1 MAGPICAL
9 PPWTSQDGS
18 ANHAEFLSFFDRSGG
33 GLLFRSRL
41 IARLLA
47 TTALVSVGGVCFA
60 GLDPATAAE
69 AEQDEPLTVGE
80 RASAVPAAP
89 PLREDGREAILFEAE
104 VVTRAK
110 ENDPIV
116 AEGNVRAYF
125 GERYLRAD
133 RLSYDPNTDIVIA
146 EGNVSITD
154 QSLETVFAGRVE
166 LTGDLRDG
174 IAENFSAL
182 LEENARLAAESA
194 VREQGARTK
203 LRNAVYTAC
212 NVCDEDGDARTPT
225 WRVKAL
231 RVTRDE
237 ERKVVRFHHAFLELK
252 GVPILYAPFLQAPDP
267 SVERQSGF
275 LTPLIGA
282 SSRLGF
288 NFELPYYLAISN
300 HQDATLYPK
309 YTSND
314 GVLWQGEYRRRD
326 DSGYHVF
333 QGGYIGYKPDPTE
346 VDVPGKRWHVFAK
359 GYRDLGD
366 RLRVG
371 YDVERVSDDTYLRR
385 YDVQRRGDLRKELD
399 TSLTNRLRSNTYLR
413 WGDANTELRVDSF
426 TFQELRTITVC
437 DLSSGERRTT
447 NDSSCAPFVSAD
459 PSVQLGPEIARLT
472 PYALPIVNF
481 RHRFEP
487 PKIGGDAQ
495 LNVNFASLQRTG
507 GVDTRRLTASAHW
520 EREHITPGGHR
531 FNAFAEFR
539 GDLFRYEDLNEGTEN
554 RQGVADDNR
563 IDGRF
568 APSVGLEWSY
578 PLSKR
583 AGGARLFIEP
593 RVQLVASP
601 AHRNGPNIINED
613 SQTVEFDYAGLF
625 DFNKAVG
632 YDAFEDGQR
641 MNVGVAVSAALDN
654 GLSIE
659 GEIGQQYRLQQSDAF
674 APATGLGDESSDYVG
689 ALNIRYKNIIGLENR
704 FRIDDESG
712 SIRRAE
718 SMAYLNIWR
727 LRGNASYV
735 RLEDELASGTQGRRE
750 ELNARMNFEVT
761 KNWYL
766 GAGWRE
772 NLNAGTVQDQDPLS
786 PTFGAQ
792 IPRDGTIRQDFILGY
807 QDECSL
813 IELTYARDR
822 TQDQGL
828 EPDNAFLIRFT
839 LRSLVD

>member
-1 MAGPICAL
+1 M
-9 PPWTSQDGS
+9 
-18 ANHAEFLSFFDRSGG
+18 
-33 GLLFRSRL
+33 FRSRL
-41 IARLLA
+41 IVRLLA
-47 TTALVSVGGVCFA
+47 TTAFVSA
-60 GLDPATAAE
+60 GAVPAAA
-69 AEQDEPLTVGE
+69 AQTDEPLTVGE
-80 RASAVPAAP
+80 HISAPPPAAAIDDSSSGEA
-89 PLREDGREAILFEAE
+89 RETILFEAE
-104 VVTRAK
+104 SVARKK
-110 ENDPIV
+110 EGDPII

-125 GERYLRAD
+125 GDRYLRAD
-133 RLSYDPNTDIVIA
+133 KLSYDPATDIVIA

-154 QSLETVFAGRVE
+154 KTLETVFAGRVE

-182 LEENARLAAESA
+182 LEQNARLAAETA
-194 VREQGARTK
+194 IREQGARTK

-212 NVCDEDGDARTPT
+212 SVCDKDGDEKTPT

-288 NFELPYYLAISN
+288 NLELPYYLAISN
-300 HQDATLYPK
+300 HQDATFYPK

-333 QGGYIGYKPDPTE
+333 QGGYIGYSPDPTE
-346 VDVPGKRWHVFAK
+346 IDVPGKRWHVFAK
-359 GYRDLGD
+359 GHRDFGD
-366 RLRVG
+366 RLRIG

-399 TSLTNRLRSNTYLR
+399 TSLTNRLRSNSYLR
-413 WGDANTELRVDSF
+413 WGDENTELRVDSY
-426 TFQELRTITVC
+426 TFQELRNVVLC
-437 DLSSGERRTT
+437 DLSSGERRTLIPG
-447 NDSSCAPFVSAD
+447 SSQPRDCSSIASSEDPF
-459 PSVQLGPEIARLT
+459 VQLGPDIARET
-472 PYALPIVNF
+472 PYVLPVIDF
-481 RHRFEP
+481 RHKFTP
-487 PKIGGDAQ
+487 PAIGGDTVLHA
-495 LNVNFASLQRTG
+495 NFASLQRTG
-507 GVDTRRLTASAHW
+507 GVDTRRLTASALW

-531 FNAFAEFR
+531 LNAFAELR
-539 GDLFRYEDLNEGTEN
+539 GDLFRYEDLDEGTEN

-563 IDGRF
+563 IDARF

-578 PLSKR
+578 PLTKR
-583 AGGARLFIEP
+583 TGGARLFIEP

-601 AHRNGPNIINED
+601 AHRNEPDIINED

-625 DFNKAVG
+625 DFNKSIG

-641 MNVGVAVSAALDN
+641 MNVGVAASASFDN
-654 GLSIE
+654 GLSVE
-659 GEIGQQYRLQQSDAF
+659 GEIGQQYRLQESNAF
-674 APATGLGDESSDYVG
+674 EPGAGVGDESSDYVG
-689 ALNIRYKNIIGLENR
+689 ALNIRYKNVIGVENR
-704 FRIDDESG
+704 FRIDDEDG
-712 SIRRAE
+712 GIKRAE
-718 SMAYLNIWR
+718 SMAYVNVWKF
-727 LRGNASYV
+727 RGNASYV
-735 RLEDELASGTQGRRE
+735 RLDDEISTGSQRLRE
-750 ELNARMNFEVT
+750 EVNARLNFKVT

-772 NLNAGTVQDQDPLS
+772 NLNPGTILDQDPAS

-792 IPRDGTIRQDFILGY
+792 VPRDGTIRQDFILGY

-813 IELTYARDR
+813 IELTYRRDR

-828 EPDNAFLIRFT
+828 EPDNAFLVRFT

>member
-1 MAGPICAL
+1 M
-9 PPWTSQDGS
+9 
-18 ANHAEFLSFFDRSGG
+18 
-33 GLLFRSRL
+33 FRSSL

-47 TTALVSVGGVCFA
+47 TSALVSAGGV
-60 GLDPATAAE
+60 TIAA
-69 AEQDEPLTVGE
+69 AAPDEPTAVGE
-80 RASAVPAAP
+80 RTGLAALPATIDEAGADAGAE
-89 PLREDGREAILFEAE
+89 RETILFEAE
-104 VVTRAK
+104 SVTRK
-110 ENDPIV
+110 QESDPIV

-133 RLSYDPNTDIVIA
+133 RLSYDPATDIVIA

-154 QSLETVFAGRVE
+154 KTLETVFAGRVE

-182 LEENARLAAESA
+182 LEENARIAAETA

-212 NVCDEDGDARTPT
+212 SVCDQSGEGKTPT

-300 HQDATLYPK
+300 HQDATFYPK

-326 DSGYHVF
+326 DSGYHVM
-333 QGGYIGYKPDPTE
+333 QGGFINFTPDPTD

-359 GYRDLGD
+359 GHRDFGD
-366 RLRVG
+366 KLRLG

-413 WGDANTELRVDSF
+413 WGDENTELRVDSY
-426 TFQELRTITVC
+426 TFQELRTVVLC
-437 DLSSGERRTT
+437 DLSTGERRTLIPGSGQPR
-447 NDSSCAPFVSAD
+447 DCSSIASSED
-459 PSVQLGPEIARLT
+459 PLVQLGPEIASQT
-472 PYALPIVNF
+472 PYVLPTINF
-481 RHRFEP
+481 RHKFAP
-487 PKIGGDAQ
+487 PTIGGDAA
-495 LNVNFASLQRTG
+495 LNINFASLQRTG
-507 GVDTRRLTASAHW
+507 GVDTRRLTASALW

-531 FNAFAEFR
+531 FNAFAELR
-539 GDLFRYEDLNEGTEN
+539 GDIFRYEDLNEGTEN

-563 IDGRF
+563 IDARF
-568 APSVGLEWSY
+568 APSAGLEWSY
-578 PLSKR
+578 PLTKR
-583 AGGARLFIEP
+583 TDGARLFIEP

-601 AHRNGPNIINED
+601 AHRNGADIINED

-625 DFNKAVG
+625 DYNKSIG

-641 MNVGVAVSAALDN
+641 MNIGIAASAALDN
-654 GLSIE
+654 GITID
-659 GEIGQQYRLQQSDAF
+659 GEIGQQFRLQQSNAFDA
-674 APATGLGDESSDYVG
+674 ATGLGDTNSDYVG
-689 ALNIRYKNIIGLENR
+689 ALNIRYKNIIGVENR
-704 FRIDDESG
+704 FRIDNDGGE
-712 SIRRAE
+712 IKRAE
-718 SMAYLNIWR
+718 SMAYLNIWKF
-727 LRGNASYV
+727 RGNASYV
-735 RLEDELASGTQGRRE
+735 RLDDEISTGAQRLRE
-750 ELNARMNFEVT
+750 EVNARLNFEVT
-761 KNWYL
+761 KNWYV

-772 NLNAGTVQDQDPLS
+772 NLNPGTILDQDPTS
-786 PTFGAQ
+786 PTFGSRV
-792 IPRDGTIRQDFILGY
+792 PRDGTIRQDFILGY

-813 IELTYARDR
+813 IELTYRRDR

-828 EPDNAFLIRFT
+828 EPDNAFLVRFT

>member
-1 MAGPICAL
+1 MFP
-9 PPWTSQDGS
+9 
-18 ANHAEFLSFFDRSGG
+18 
-33 GLLFRSRL
+33 SRL

-47 TTALVSVGGVCFA
+47 TSALVGVEA
-60 GLDPATAAE
+60 AAIAPAAAE
-69 AEQDEPLTVGE
+69 APDELTVGE
-80 RASAVPAAP
+80 RASVASPAAESEKE
-89 PLREDGREAILFEAE
+89 RILFEAE
-104 VVTRAK
+104 TVTREK
-110 ENDPIV
+110 ENSPIV

-133 RLSYDPNTDIVIA
+133 RLSYDPATDIVTA

-154 QSLETVFAGRVE
+154 KTLETVFAGRVE

-182 LEENARLAAESA
+182 LEQNARLAAESA
-194 VREQGARTK
+194 VREQGARTR

-212 NVCDEDGDARTPT
+212 SVCDKEGDAKTPT

-237 ERKVVRFHHAFLELK
+237 ERKVVRFHHAFFEIK

-288 NFELPYYLAISN
+288 NLELPYYLAISN
-300 HQDATLYPK
+300 HQDATFYPK

-314 GVLWQGEYRRRD
+314 GILWQGEYRRRD
-326 DSGYHVF
+326 DSGYHVL
-333 QGGYIGYKPDPTE
+333 QGGYIDYEPDPTE

-359 GYRDLGD
+359 GHRDFGD
-366 RLRVG
+366 KFRAG

-413 WGDANTELRVDSF
+413 WGDANTELRVDSY
-426 TFQELRTITVC
+426 TFQELRTVSTC
-437 DLSSGERRTT
+437 DLSTGERIGV
-447 NDSSCAPFVSAD
+447 NAANCASLVATD
-459 PSVQLGPEIARLT
+459 PNVQLGPEIAKLT
-472 PYALPIVNF
+472 PYVLPVIDF
-481 RHRFEP
+481 RHEFTP
-487 PKIGGDAQ
+487 PAIGGDAR
-495 LNVNFASLQRTG
+495 LHFNFASLQRTG
-507 GVDTRRLTASAHW
+507 GVDTRRLTASALW
-520 EREHITPGGHR
+520 EREHFTPGGHR
-531 FNAFAEFR
+531 FNAFAELR
-539 GDLFRYEDLNEGTEN
+539 GDLFRYEDLDEGAEN
-554 RQGVADDNR
+554 RQGIADDNR

-578 PLSKR
+578 PLTR
-583 AGGARLFIEP
+583 RLGGARLFVEP

-601 AHRNGPNIINED
+601 ANRNSADIINED
-613 SQTVEFDYAGLF
+613 SQSIEFDYAGLF
-625 DFNKAVG
+625 NYNKSTG
-632 YDAFEDGQR
+632 FDAFEDGQR
-641 MNVGVAVSAALDN
+641 MNAGVAVSAVLDN
-654 GLSIE
+654 GVTVE

-674 APATGLGDESSDYVG
+674 DPATGLGGESSDYVG
-689 ALNIRYKNIIGLENR
+689 SLNIRYKNIIGVENR
-704 FRIDDESG
+704 FRIADDDG
-712 SIRRAE
+712 ALKRAE
-718 SMAYLNIWR
+718 SMAYLNFWR
-727 LRGNASYV
+727 LRGNATYV
-735 RLEDELASGTQGRRE
+735 RLNDEVSIGGERKRE
-750 ELNARMNFEVT
+750 ELNARMNFKLT
-761 KNWYL
+761 KHWYT

-772 NLNAGTVQDQDPLS
+772 DLA
-786 PTFGAQ
+786 
-792 IPRDGTIRQDFILGY
+792 RDRTIRQDFILGY

-813 IELTYARDR
+813 FELTYRRDR

>member
-1 MAGPICAL
+1 M
-9 PPWTSQDGS
+9 
-18 ANHAEFLSFFDRSGG
+18 
-33 GLLFRSRL
+33 FRSRL

-47 TTALVSVGGVCFA
+47 TTALVSAGGVSGA
-60 GLDPATAAE
+60 SAAPDGL
-69 AEQDEPLTVGE
+69 LTVGE
-80 RASAVPAAP
+80 RESAPSAPA
-89 PLREDGREAILFEAE
+89 RTDGAAGGEEQETILFEAE
-104 VVTRAK
+104 SVTREK
-110 ENDPIV
+110 EDDPIV

-133 RLSYDPNTDIVIA
+133 KLSYDPATDIVIA

-154 QSLETVFAGRVE
+154 ESLETVFAGRVE

-182 LEENARLAAESA
+182 LEENARLAAETA

-212 NVCDEDGDARTPT
+212 SVCNKEGDAKTPT
-225 WRVKAL
+225 WRIKAL

-252 GVPILYAPFLQAPDP
+252 GVPILYSPFLQAPDP

-288 NFELPYYLAISN
+288 NLELPYYLAISN
-300 HQDATLYPK
+300 HQDATFYPK

-314 GVLWQGEYRRRD
+314 GILWQGEYRRRD
-326 DSGYHVF
+326 DSGYHVL
-333 QGGYIGYKPDPTE
+333 QGGFIDFTPGPTD

-359 GYRDLGD
+359 GYRDFGD
-366 RLRVG
+366 KLRLG

-399 TSLTNRLRSNTYLR
+399 TSLTNRLRSNSYLQ
-413 WGDANTELRVDSF
+413 WGDENTELRVDSY
-426 TFQELRTITVC
+426 TFQELRTVVLC
-437 DLSSGERRTT
+437 DLSSGERRTLILG
-447 NDSSCAPFVSAD
+447 SSQARNCSSIASSED
-459 PSVQLGPEIARLT
+459 PLVQLGPDIAQQT
-472 PYALPIVNF
+472 PYVLPVINF
-481 RHRFEP
+481 RHKFTP
-487 PKIGGDAQ
+487 PAIGGDAA
-495 LNVNFASLQRTG
+495 LNLNFASLQRTG
-507 GVDTRRLTASAHW
+507 GVDTRRLTASAFW

-531 FNAFAEFR
+531 FNAFAELR
-539 GDLFRYEDLNEGTEN
+539 GDLFRYEDLDEGTEN
-554 RQGVADDNR
+554 LQGVADDNR
-563 IDGRF
+563 IDARF
-568 APSVGLEWSY
+568 APSVGIEWSY
-578 PLSKR
+578 PLTKR
-583 AGGARLFIEP
+583 MSGARLFIEP

-601 AHRNGPNIINED
+601 ADRNGLEIINED

-625 DFNKAVG
+625 DFNKSIG

-654 GLSIE
+654 GLTFE
-659 GEIGQQYRLQQSDAF
+659 GEIGQQFRLQQSDAF
-674 APATGLGDESSDYVG
+674 NPATGLGDETSDYVG
-689 ALNIRYKNIIGLENR
+689 AVNIRYKTIIGVENR
-704 FRIDDESG
+704 FRIDDEDG
-712 SIRRAE
+712 GLKRAE
-718 SMAYLNIWR
+718 SMAYLNIWK

-735 RLEDELASGTQGRRE
+735 RLDDEISTGAQRLRE
-750 ELNARMNFEVT
+750 EVNARLNFKLT

-766 GAGWRE
+766 GTGWRE
-772 NLNAGTVQDQDPLS
+772 NLNPGTILDQNPAS

-813 IELTYARDR
+813 IELTYRRDR

-828 EPDNAFLIRFT
+828 EPDNAFLVRFT